1 MLKQNK
7 QKILLVD
14 DDPFIAE
21 LYVVKFEAAGF
32 TVKTAPHAKD
42 ALKIAKTFKPNLILL
57 DLIMP
62 VMDGFEFLAI
72 AKKDKA
78 LKEIPVVAFTNR
90 FSLEYET
97 RARNLGV
104 DGYFVKMK
112 FMPDELVLKVKE
124 FLEVNFNSKKHGD
137 KRRT

>member
-1 MLKQNK
+1 MAKQTK

-21 LYVVKFEAAGF
+21 LYVVKFESAGF
-32 TVKTAPHAKD
+32 EIKTAPHAKE
-42 ALKIAKTFKPNLILL
+42 ALKIVRSFKPNLILL

-62 VMDGFEFLAI
+62 VMDGFEFLEI
-72 AKKDKA
+72 AKKDKV

-112 FMPDELVLKVKE
+112 FMPDELVLKIKE
-124 FLEVNFNSKKHGD
+124 FLEVNLKNKKNGD